1 MSIFTSTLS
10 QMVFL
15 IIMIAIGFII
25 AKIKAIPQNS
35 ASVLAKLENN
45 VFIPCL
51 VMGTFINNFTVD
63 RLGETWKLFAFSFI
77 IMIVIVPLSIF
88 IPKLVT
94 KDGFTRNIYT
104 YGLAFSNFGFMG
116 NSVVKALF
124 PELFW
129 QYLIFTLPL
138 WILIYLWG
146 VPALLM
152 PSNEERGGIAGRLK
166 NLLNPML
173 IAMLVG
179 MVIGICDIPLY
190 SGVSNVITTL
200 GDCMSP
206 VAMLL
211 TGITVASISF
221 KKVFTNVSIYAVS
234 IIRLIVI
241 PVVFIAVLTSL
252 PLSDDFIICAVC
264 SLSMPLGLNTIV
276 IPSAYGKDPT
286 VASGMALIS
295 HLLSCITIPIIFFV
309 LMRLL

>member
-51 VMGTFINNFTVD
+51 VMGTFINNFTVE

-252 PLSDDFIICAVC
+252 PISDDFIICAVC

>member
-51 VMGTFINNFTVD
+51 VMGTFINNFTVE

-166 NLLNPML
+166 NLLNPMF

>member
-51 VMGTFINNFTVD
+51 VMGTFINNFTVE

-252 PLSDDFIICAVC
+252 PISDDFIICAVC

-276 IPSAYGKDPT
+276 IPRAYGKDPT

>member
-51 VMGTFINNFTVD
+51 VMGTFINNFTVE

-94 KDGFTRNIYT
+94 KDGFARNIYT

-166 NLLNPML
+166 NLLNPMF